1 MALLPIGMVAERNQ
15 MILNLNAIR
24 IDCGTQSRVE
34 MSQEQIDTYA
44 HQMSQGDKFPEVTVF
59 FNGIDYYLADGFHRY
74 FATKKLNKTS
84 IHSNVVTGTLRE
96 AILFS
101 KGANYDNGLP
111 RTNADKRKNVLDMLN
126 DFEWGDWSNAKI
138 AEKCKVSDEFVR
150 KIKAELNI
158 KKDTV
163 KYEKNGKTF
172 ERKATNEPSKDK
184 VAAPVEEEFK
194 YDPQA
199 ELLESL
205 AAENEQLKDK
215 LAVNQM
221 GGTAEEKSS
230 ATEKIAELRER
241 IRVLEAELEAIKI
254 TRNSYQ
260 TENGQ
265 LKKQVAML
273 QKKLKAAG
281 L

>member
-1 MALLPIGMVAERNQ
+1 

-24 IDCGTQSRVE
+24 IDCGTQSRVK

-44 HQMSQGDKFPEVTVF
+44 HQMSRGDKFPEVTVF

-74 FATKKLNKTS
+74 FATKKLGKAS

-138 AEKCKVSDEFVR
+138 AEKCRVSDEFVR

-158 KKDTV
+158 KKDTI

-172 ERKATNEPSKDK
+172 ERKASNEPSKDK
-184 VAAPVEEEFK
+184 PVAPVEEEFK

-205 AAENEQLKDK
+205 AAENEVLKDK

-221 GGTAEEKSS
+221 GGTSEEKSS
-230 ATEKIAELRER
+230 AAEKIA
-241 IRVLEAELEAIKI
+241 
-254 TRNSYQ
+254 
-260 TENGQ
+260 
-265 LKKQVAML
+265 
-273 QKKLKAAG
+273 
-281 L
+281 

>member
-1 MALLPIGMVAERNQ
+1 MVAERNQ
-15 MILNLNAIR
+15 MILNLNALR

-44 HQMSQGDKFPEVTVF
+44 HQMSQGDKFPEVTVY

-74 FATKKLNKTS
+74 FATKKLGKTS

-126 DFEWGDWSNAKI
+126 DFEWGDWSNGKI
-138 AEKCKVSDEFVR
+138 AEKCRVSDEFVR

-172 ERKATNEPSKDK
+172 ERKATNEPVKNK
-184 VAAPVEEEFK
+184 PAAPVEEEFK

-205 AAENEQLKDK
+205 AAENEVLKDK

-221 GGTAEEKSS
+221 GGTVEEKSN

-241 IRVLEAELEAIKI
+241 VRVLEAELEAIKI

>member
-1 MALLPIGMVAERNQ
+1 MVAERNQ
-15 MILNLNAIR
+15 MILNLNVIR
-24 IDCGTQSRVE
+24 IDGGTQSRDILD
-34 MSQEQIDTYA
+34 QDAINTYA
-44 HQMSQGDKFPEVTVF
+44 ENMAAGDKFPEVTVY
-59 FNGIDYYLADGFHRY
+59 FNGLEYYLADGFHRY
-74 FATKKLNKTS
+74 FAHKKLGKAS
-84 IHSNVVTGTLRE
+84 IGSNVVTGTLRD

-101 KGANYDNGLP
+101 KGANADNGLH
-111 RTNADKRKNVLDMLN
+111 RSNATKRKVVNDMLD
-126 DFEWGDWSNAKI
+126 DFEWHEWNAAEI
-138 AEKCKVSDEFVR
+138 AKACRVSDEFVR
-150 KIKAELNI
+150 KVKAERNI
-158 KKDTV
+158 KPDTV
-163 KYEKNGKTF
+163 KYKMGQKTF
-172 ERKATNEPSKDK
+172 ERKATSDSINSKAEALTPK
-184 VAAPVEEEFK
+184 EEVEFK

-221 GGTAEEKSS
+221 VGTAEEKSQ
-230 ATEKIAELRER
+230 ATGKIAELRER
-241 IRVLEAELEAIKI
+241 IRVLEAELEAIKV

>member
-1 MALLPIGMVAERNQ
+1 

-44 HQMSQGDKFPEVTVF
+44 HQMLAGDKFPEVTVY

-126 DFEWGDWSNAKI
+126 DFEWGDWSNARI

-158 KKDTV
+158 KKETV

-172 ERKATNEPSKDK
+172 ERKASNEPAKEK
-184 VAAPVEEEFK
+184 PAAPVEEFK

-205 AAENEQLKDK
+205 AAENEVLKDK

-221 GGTAEEKSS
+221 GGTVEEKSN

-273 QKKLKAAG
+273 QKKIKAAG

>member
-1 MALLPIGMVAERNQ
+1 

-24 IDCGTQSRVE
+24 IDCGTQSRVN

-44 HQMSQGDKFPEVTVF
+44 HRMSAGDKFPEVTVY

-111 RTNADKRKNVLDMLN
+111 PTNADKRKNVLDMLN
-126 DFEWGDWSNAKI
+126 DFEWSDWSNVKI
-138 AEKCKVSDEFVR
+138 AEKCKVSDMFVR

-158 KKDTV
+158 KQDTI
-163 KYEKNGKTF
+163 KYEKNGTTF
-172 ERKATNEPSKDK
+172 ERKATTESAKGKPD
-184 VAAPVEEEFK
+184 APVEQEFK
-194 YDPQA
+194 YDPKA

-205 AAENEQLKDK
+205 AAENEKLKDK
-215 LAVNQM
+215 LVVNQM
-221 GGTAEEKSS
+221 SGTAEEKSG

-241 IRVLEAELEAIKI
+241 IRVLEVELEAIKV

-273 QKKLKAAG
+273 QKKIKAAG